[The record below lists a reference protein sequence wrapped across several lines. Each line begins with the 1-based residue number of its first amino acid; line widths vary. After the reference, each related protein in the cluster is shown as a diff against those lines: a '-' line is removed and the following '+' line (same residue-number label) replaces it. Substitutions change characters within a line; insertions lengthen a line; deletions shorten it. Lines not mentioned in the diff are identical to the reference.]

1 MYNATVKLCYIND
14 TDANPSKY
22 FPEIVDKQTITIEA
36 PAGDLNVHQHFELFK
51 SFLRAMDFSEYS
63 IMDGACR
70 LAFNDGNDEAQMK
83 KLMEEYELQDKQDSY
98 LSHKET
104 EQICE
109 FLNGKESAWNEIEDN
124 RVRET
129 LQLYIDRDHR
139 VYDKLEK
146 EVSELKEKLTRVL
159 PEQYVEEYVDPDYP
173 KDDGTSW
180 NSWNGLVPGS
190 PEAVAKNCQC
200 PILDNQEMPNDKKWV
215 NADCP
220 LHGKT
225 NEKSHS

>member
-36 PAGDLNVHQHFELFK
+36 PASDLNVHQYFELFK
-51 SFLRAMDFSEYS
+51 GFLRAIGFAEYS

-70 LAFNDGNDEAQMK
+70 LAFNDSNDEAQMK
-83 KLMEEYELQDKQDSY
+83 KLMEEYELQDKQLYSDDDI
-98 LSHKET
+98 LAMED
-104 EQICE
+104 
-109 FLNGKESAWNEIEDN
+109 EI
-124 RVRET
+124 
-129 LQLYIDRDHR
+129 RD
-139 VYDKLEK
+139 
-146 EVSELKEKLTRVL
+146 LKEKLARVL
-159 PEQYVEEYVDPDYP
+159 PEQY
-173 KDDGTSW
+173 DDEDIKAIIDEATDGGYKPW
-180 NSWNGLVPGS
+180 GDLVPGS
-190 PEAVAKNCQC
+190 PEAVAKNCRC
-200 PILDNQEMPNDKKWV
+200 PVMDNAEMPNDKKWV